1 MATGALFDRKIQ
13 ITLAK
18 PVTGSFT
25 KMEPNAVV
33 VTDLRMSFKIEKKLQ
48 KNPNTASVVLYN
60 LAPQT
65 RALIEKKP
73 LHIRLDAGYG
83 TVVHRLWIGDMT
95 FSSSRYDNVDWITEI
110 EIANGERAFNH
121 ARVNRS
127 FRKAQGGSGAN
138 CMDVVNEVSKSMEMP
153 VTIPDIVK
161 AELKKAELKHAMA
174 IRGPSRK
181 VLDKVLK
188 SNGLE
193 WSMQDGQIQILRPEQ
208 IRADQAHLINQSTG
222 LIGTPEYNA
231 PKKPGEKA
239 VLKFRML
246 LYAGLV
252 PGQKIKVESD
262 TISGLFRMEAVTHTG
277 DTHSNE
283 FFSDV
288 EAKPI

>member
-1 MATGALFDRKIQ
+1 MAGPLFDRKVQ

-18 PVTGSFT
+18 PVSGSFT
-25 KMEPNAVV
+25 RMEPNAIV

-48 KNPNTASVVLYN
+48 KNPNTAQITLWN

-65 RALIEKKP
+65 RALVEKKP

-83 TVVHRLWIGDMT
+83 ETVHRLWVGDMT
-95 FSSSRYDNVDWITEI
+95 FSSSRYDNVDWITVI
-110 EIANGERAFNH
+110 EVANGERAFNH

-127 FRKAQGGSGAN
+127 FKKAQGGAGTN
-138 CMDVVNEVSKSMEMP
+138 CMDVVHEVAKSMEMP
-153 VTIPDIVK
+153 VTIPADIK
-161 AELKKAELKHAMA
+161 TELQDAELKHALT

-181 VLDKVLK
+181 SLDRILK
-188 SNGLE
+188 PKGLE

-208 IRADQAHLINQSTG
+208 IRNDQAHLINQSTG
-222 LIGTPEYNA
+222 MIGTPEYNA

-239 VLKFRML
+239 VLKLKML

-252 PGQKIKVESD
+252 PGQKIKVESE
-262 TISGLFRMEAVTHTG
+262 TITGVFRLEAVTHTG
-277 DTHSNE
+277 DTITNE
-283 FFSDV
+283 FFSDL